1 MGQQCCRSDASRR
14 FDFSITVPCDFNT
27 SISVFFG
34 ASTVIIT
41 PDTFNLGP
49 IEGLDNQCL
58 AGAASDSSLNGRE
71 LASDNLSENKADLK
85 KNFGFSGM
93 SSCGMFT
100 LLGIWVLGKSALP
113 QR

>member
-1 MGQQCCRSDASRR
+1 M
-14 FDFSITVPCDFNT
+14 
-27 SISVFFG
+27 
-34 ASTVIIT
+34 IT

-58 AGAASDSSLNGRE
+58 AGAASDSSLNGRG
-71 LASDNLSENKADLK
+71 LALTTFLRTKLTSVQ
-85 KNFGFSGM
+85 NFGFSGM

-100 LLGIWVLGKSALP
+100 LLGIWVLGKSALL